1 MLLYVCFRTNEGC
14 VVKYN
19 DTYDNNLLF
28 KQVADGDEK
37 AYTKIFHYYTPR
49 LYPYILKITKDEYIA
64 KELLQETFL
73 RLWAKRTE
81 LKKVQYPVPWLFKV
95 AANICLMHLRTEA
108 NRNKLQGK
116 LYEKMKPG
124 EYAVAEV
131 AEEKELENIIAKVVE
146 SLSPQ
151 KKVIYKLS
159 RQEGLSHQEI
169 ADLLGLSINTVNN
182 HLGLALRIIQEA
194 IHKQAGLSLWII
206 AALFSV

>member
-1 MLLYVCFRTNEGC
+1 
-14 VVKYN
+14 
-19 DTYDNNLLF
+19 
-28 KQVADGDEK
+28 
-37 AYTKIFHYYTPR
+37 
-49 LYPYILKITKDEYIA
+49 
-64 KELLQETFL
+64 
-73 RLWAKRTE
+73 
-81 LKKVQYPVPWLFKV
+81 
-95 AANICLMHLRTEA
+95 
-108 NRNKLQGK
+108 
-116 LYEKMKPG
+116 MKPG

-131 AEEKELENIIAKVVE
+131 AEVKELENIIAKVVE

-169 ADLLGLSINTVNN
+169 ADRLGLSINTVNN